1 MNAGAMLPMAI
12 VGLATGYL
20 GATINPS
27 PQRTGLVT
35 VGELSLAGAGFA
47 MKSSAL
53 AGIGLGAALGSMI
66 GLAVTSAS
74 GDARAG
80 AASIR

>member
-1 MNAGAMLPMAI
+1 M
-12 VGLATGYL
+12 

-27 PQRTGLVT
+27 PERTGLVT